1 MKHKGRLLTVFC
13 IVTRLFISRG
23 QMNVSHMPKIML
35 SFSTELIYRAWTT
48 AFSTHKHWWCPQH
61 EPTCLM
67 QAAGKQQADN
77 ECF

>member
-35 SFSTELIYRAWTT
+35 SFSTELIYRA
-48 AFSTHKHWWCPQH
+48 
-61 EPTCLM
+61 
-67 QAAGKQQADN
+67 
-77 ECF
+77 